1 MNLILENLLGRLL
14 LEKDISAFNNF
25 TDQVNN
31 ENKLIKIC
39 AMISVSANKVR
50 CNRCGTIHIKTN
62 VKLPI
67 GAFFCPTCLELGRV
81 RSDEYF
87 YHLPQQDFPE
97 KTYLRWTGKLTE
109 NQEKISDA
117 LCHQITNNQKLLVQA
132 VTGAGKT
139 EMIYQLIE
147 QILSHGG
154 SVGLASPRIDV
165 CIELHQRLSR
175 DFTCQIP
182 LLYHEGDSYFRSPL
196 VVMTSHQLLRF
207 KEAFDLLIIDEVDA
221 FPFRDND
228 MLYFALENAKK
239 INGTL
244 LYLTA
249 TSTDKLDKQIKK
261 HEIKRLFLPRRFH
274 GHPLVIPKFFW
285 KKTFYKKFIE
295 QRKTGFPLLIF
306 VAEIDFG
313 QDFAKNLQEKFPKER
328 MAFVASTTK
337 SRKTIVEAFRKK
349 QVSILITTS
358 ILERGVTFSS
368 IDVFVIN
375 SEHPNFTKSALI
387 QMAGRV
393 GRDSKRPTG
402 LVSFFHSGKSLAMCQ
417 AQKEIKKMNQL
428 GGF

>member
-14 LEKDISAFNNF
+14 LEKDISAFYNF

-39 AMISVSANKVR
+39 AMTSVNANKVR

-87 YHLPQQDFPE
+87 YHLPQQDFSE

-109 NQEKISDA
+109 NQEKISNA
-117 LCHQITNNQKLLVQA
+117 LCQQITNNQKRLVQA

-139 EMIYQLIE
+139 EMINQLIE

-239 INGTL
+239 INGNL

-261 HEIKRLFLPRRFH
+261 
-274 GHPLVIPKFFW
+274 
-285 KKTFYKKFIE
+285 
-295 QRKTGFPLLIF
+295 
-306 VAEIDFG
+306 A
-313 QDFAKNLQEKFPKER
+313 
-328 MAFVASTTK
+328 
-337 SRKTIVEAFRKK
+337 
-349 QVSILITTS
+349 
-358 ILERGVTFSS
+358 
-368 IDVFVIN
+368 
-375 SEHPNFTKSALI
+375 
-387 QMAGRV
+387 
-393 GRDSKRPTG
+393 
-402 LVSFFHSGKSLAMCQ
+402 
-417 AQKEIKKMNQL
+417 
-428 GGF
+428 